1 MVRPKVT
8 VSSCLCDQ
16 SGVQGYNKA
25 GVERE
30 AANQK
35 RDGLDPARLSK
46 KKKKRKEKKEKKK
59 NQSGKVNNSC
69 FSFFKQP
76 SSDKQKHNKL
86 LMDHS
91 FKSHKL
97 MFYQKVDHIITL
109 QLSY

>member
-46 KKKKRKEKKEKKK
+46 KKKKKERKEGKEKE
-59 NQSGKVNNSC
+59 SEWES
-69 FSFFKQP
+69 
-76 SSDKQKHNKL
+76 
-86 LMDHS
+86 
-91 FKSHKL
+91 
-97 MFYQKVDHIITL
+97 
-109 QLSY
+109 

>member
-46 KKKKRKEKKEKKK
+46 KKKERKEGKEKE
-59 NQSGKVNNSC
+59 SEWES
-69 FSFFKQP
+69 
-76 SSDKQKHNKL
+76 
-86 LMDHS
+86 
-91 FKSHKL
+91 
-97 MFYQKVDHIITL
+97 
-109 QLSY
+109 